1 MDITVVVP
9 LFNEEES
16 LPELYAW
23 IERVMKAN
31 NFTYEVI
38 FVNDGS
44 TDNSWNVIES
54 LSQKLATPFLVGK
67 RLAAFRT
74 QALYGVI
81 SFRRAY
87 AYSLYVFIYASL
99 VFALVQYAYF
109 QFLDNGAFAEL
120 ITTTMKQVAP
130 VYEQNGV
137 SKEEIKNSM
146 DLITMITPVQWAFMF
161 MMQNL
166 FIGAIISLPIA
177 LIGKRNRY

>member
-1 MDITVVVP
+1 MINVAHLVQ
-9 LFNEEES
+9 L
-16 LPELYAW
+16 
-23 IERVMKAN
+23 KAFARQDALLLALLWAASFACIMMLN
-31 NFTYEVI
+31 AGLIGNI
-38 FVNDGS
+38 
-44 TDNSWNVIES
+44 
-54 LSQKLATPFLVGK
+54 LALATPFLVGK

-87 AYSLYVFIYASL
+87 AYSLYVFIYAS
-99 VFALVQYAYF
+99 LVQYAYF

>member
-1 MDITVVVP
+1 MINVAHLVQ
-9 LFNEEES
+9 L
-16 LPELYAW
+16 
-23 IERVMKAN
+23 KAFARQDALLLALLWAASFACIMMLN
-31 NFTYEVI
+31 AGLIGNI
-38 FVNDGS
+38 
-44 TDNSWNVIES
+44 
-54 LSQKLATPFLVGK
+54 LALATPFLVGK

-74 QALYGVI
+74 QALCGVI

-137 SKEEIKNSM
+137 SKEEIKSSM
-146 DLITMITPVQWAFMF
+146 DLIAMITPVQWAFMF

-166 FIGAIISLPIA
+166 AIGAIISLPIA

>member
-1 MDITVVVP
+1 MINVAHLVQ
-9 LFNEEES
+9 L
-16 LPELYAW
+16 
-23 IERVMKAN
+23 KAFARQDALLLALLWAASFACIMMLN
-31 NFTYEVI
+31 AGLIGNI
-38 FVNDGS
+38 
-44 TDNSWNVIES
+44 
-54 LSQKLATPFLVGK
+54 LALATPFLVGK

-74 QALYGVI
+74 QALDGVI

-137 SKEEIKNSM
+137 SKEEIKSSM

-166 FIGAIISLPIA
+166 AIGAIISLPIA